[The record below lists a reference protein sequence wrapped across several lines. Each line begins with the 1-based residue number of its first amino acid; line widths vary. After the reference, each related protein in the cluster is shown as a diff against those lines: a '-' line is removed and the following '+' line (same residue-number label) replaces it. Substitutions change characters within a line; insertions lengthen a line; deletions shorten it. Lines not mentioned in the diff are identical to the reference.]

1 MLAGKRSSNE
11 PAGSRRK
18 VQITSAKIAPGQCNG
33 AHDGDIVLPRSL
45 IVNAEQRGDA
55 LTLLRLLPDACTPL
69 VFFDPQFRAVLDK
82 LKFGNES
89 ARQRGRAGLPAM
101 SEDYIDSVCLE
112 IARVLAPSGYL
123 IAEAQRLIN
132 ACAPEFRSLVQA
144 ALQTGCRYGELCRI
158 EVTDFNRDAGTLAI
172 RKSKSDKARHVVLT
186 DEGAEFFKG
195 LSAGRAGNEPMF
207 GRQWGVSHQLRPMAE
222 AVIRARITPA
232 ISFHGLRHTWAS
244 HAVMNGVPLLVVAKN
259 LGHAVE
265 KHYGHLAPSYIADAI
280 RAGAPRFGM
289 VESSGLR
296 VLR

>member
-1 MLAGKRSSNE
+1 VLAGKRSSNE

-101 SEDYIDSVCLE
+101 SEDYIDSVCPE

-123 IAEAQRLIN
+123 MHWVDTFGLCQAHHLRILRQHVSPVDLLSWDSLRLGMGK
-132 ACAPEFRSLVQA
+132 RSRRR
-144 ALQTGCRYGELCRI
+144 GDY
-158 EVTDFNRDAGTLAI
+158 
-172 RKSKSDKARHVVLT
+172 
-186 DEGAEFFKG
+186 
-195 LSAGRAGNEPMF
+195 
-207 GRQWGVSHQLRPMAE
+207 
-222 AVIRARITPA
+222 
-232 ISFHGLRHTWAS
+232 
-244 HAVMNGVPLLVVAKN
+244 LLVLQK
-259 LGHAVE
+259 
-265 KHYGHLAPSYIADAI
+265 APIK
-280 RAGAPRFGM
+280 AGATWRDHAIPSRWTEKVDRKLHPHIKPIGLIKRRRRHRPDRFVHLCWRRLTG
-289 VESSGLR
+289 VRRHEQR
-296 VLR
+296 